1 MVADDLGWND
11 VPWHNREVYAPN
23 LDSLAKAGVI
33 LQESYVQP
41 ICTPSRSAL
50 MSGRYPFTIGRQ
62 HAVIWPEEPTGLSLN
77 LTLLPQLMK
86 AAGYETHAV
95 GKWHLGFCSW
105 AYTPTSR
112 GFDTFYGYYTG
123 SEDYYHHTRT
133 CVFGEE
139 GNKHSNGTTSTSTT
153 TSTTPAPCNDIKC
166 AFSLGG
172 QKEPVIDEKKGPG
185 YLDLRDNTEPERNQS
200 GVYSTYVFASQVEK
214 LLANR
219 EPEVPMF
226 LYLPFQ
232 SVHSPLQVPE
242 KYKKPYEHIQNH
254 DRKTYLGMVSAMDE
268 AVGRVIKALKDTGHY
283 NNTVIVFT
291 TDNGGPTITGS
302 NNWPLR
308 GNKTTLWEGGTRGAA
323 FVHSPLLPNPGT
335 TNPSLI
341 HITDWLP
348 TLLGLAGGDVP
359 AGGDGVDQW
368 GAVTEGAPA
377 PRTHMVY
384 NVDKTDEFSAG
395 IRLGKYKLLVGN
407 PGPGEWTPPP
417 EYTKVTPG
425 NNTEE
430 EEKRDA
436 GEDEQGDN
444 ELKDAV
450 EEDEDAKE
458 DEKEDEREGDKEM
471 EVDAVEDNKVEEE
484 EDEEEEEEVIVTS
497 SDFEGGLNHLL
508 RNMTGRNASEI
519 RLYDLES
526 DPRET
531 QNVALTHP
539 KIVSILAHLLHAH
552 LARYTPA
559 DVPKKMPAS
568 DPDHFGGVWSP
579 GWC

>member
-166 AFSLGG
+166 AFSLGE

-335 TNPSLI
+335 TNPSL
-341 HITDWLP
+341 
-348 TLLGLAGGDVP
+348 
-359 AGGDGVDQW
+359 
-368 GAVTEGAPA
+368 
-377 PRTHMVY
+377 
-384 NVDKTDEFSAG
+384 
-395 IRLGKYKLLVGN
+395 GKYKLLVGN

-425 NNTEE
+425 NKTEE

-436 GEDEQGDN
+436 GEDEQGEND
-444 ELKDAV
+444 LKDAV